1 MLQIVGGYRSLSDM
15 HPIGG
20 FRIQV
25 FSPGIGESISL
36 VNRSSSCSQPM
47 QRAKEGGAFGLIE
60 GRFFRPLEA
69 AVLPAGFKPRI
80 VSGTDVKKRGF

>member
-1 MLQIVGGYRSLSDM
+1 
-15 HPIGG
+15 
-20 FRIQV
+20 
-25 FSPGIGESISL
+25 
-36 VNRSSSCSQPM
+36 M
-47 QRAKEGGAFGLIE
+47 QRAKEGGAFCLIE